1 MQMNLFLEEN
11 QAQGALLGICEDAE
25 SGMTS
30 DRGRRCQT
38 QTQMPALL
46 LIICVT
52 LYNFFN
58 LSKPRTFDL

>member
-1 MQMNLFLEEN
+1 MNLFLEEN

-30 DRGRRCQT
+30 DCGRRCQT

-52 LYNFFN
+52 LYNF
-58 LSKPRTFDL
+58 